1 MKTTR
6 QEIPDKNIEEIVIA
20 LNLLLADEYLLSTKI
35 RNAYWNVSC
44 PNPYELRNFFKIQY
58 EILDEMVDHIAKRV
72 HSLGHFS
79 LYSMQNFLNLTRLIE
94 GIDNFDHSTFIIQ
107 TLVTDHKTIIGIIRE
122 NIIPLTNK
130 FNDSITSDL
139 ATSIIEQHEKMVW
152 MLMLFLSE
160 PHFSAT
166 THIRTITNQL
176 YKNQELNT
184 QHHYLIPEQEI

>member
-1 MKTTR
+1 
-6 QEIPDKNIEEIVIA
+6 
-20 LNLLLADEYLLSTKI
+20 
-35 RNAYWNVSC
+35 
-44 PNPYELRNFFKIQY
+44 
-58 EILDEMVDHIAKRV
+58 MVDHIAKRV